1 MVEEARPVGYLR
13 GMQKEPN
20 LGRIVSDAEICGGRP
35 RIRGTRM
42 RVADIVEALAS
53 GASRFDLL
61 ADFPYLTDEDISAA
75 LHYAAR
81 AVDHR
86 VVHAA

>member
-1 MVEEARPVGYLR
+1 
-13 GMQKEPN
+13 
-20 LGRIVSDAEICGGRP
+20 
-35 RIRGTRM
+35 M

-53 GASRFDLL
+53 GASRSDLL